1 MQTQQE
7 PPHNGER
14 NSTSNSES
22 RSNDN
27 RSPSRILDVTKC
39 NPYIYNSHPSHGT
52 DNTYTESDWTTFAT
66 SAAESVCIILGSTI
80 IARPCTLCGATDHTN
95 TLHKNG
101 FMNVPCLCCG
111 SEDHKMLQTLTN
123 DLGKKITEYECPIVI
138 GERYFTLSKQLA
150 QNHIKYA
157 PSAEK
162 FARHYGF
169 DTNNI
174 EQASILF
181 YKNGHGRFM
190 TPKKERSNWTFKR
203 DQSLSEISDTNESDD
218 STMKPDDHDEE
229 TSILT
234 QKPTPYN
241 YYEAEDDNKRL

>member
-1 MQTQQE
+1 
-7 PPHNGER
+7 
-14 NSTSNSES
+14 
-22 RSNDN
+22 
-27 RSPSRILDVTKC
+27 
-39 NPYIYNSHPSHGT
+39 
-52 DNTYTESDWTTFAT
+52 
-66 SAAESVCIILGSTI
+66 
-80 IARPCTLCGATDHTN
+80 
-95 TLHKNG
+95 
-101 FMNVPCLCCG
+101 
-111 SEDHKMLQTLTN
+111 MLQTLTN
-123 DLGKKITEYECPIVI
+123 DLGKNITEYECPIVI

-190 TPKKERSNWTFKR
+190 TPKAVKHFFLNIKCICEKERSSWTFKR

-218 STMKPDDHDEE
+218 NSIKPDDHDEE

-234 QKPTPYN
+234 RKATSYN
-241 YYEAEDDNKRL
+241 YHEAEDNQRL